1 MARKTPL
8 SQTYKSDRSMPEE
21 SGRPEYGSTKYA
33 EELARA
39 QLAESEAKLK
49 LAKALKQRDMEIQK
63 VSKVLVFLTFV
74 TS

>member
-1 MARKTPL
+1 
-8 SQTYKSDRSMPEE
+8 MPEE